1 MLCHG
6 LPKLWFLFYFI
17 LLYMFLTI
25 FNVWT
30 LKIEV
35 SPPKHYWANSI
46 TLPKKEKEK
55 EETAESVALGWKK
68 TKILA

>member
-1 MLCHG
+1 MSWP
-6 LPKLWFLFYFI
+6 PKTLIFIYFI

-35 SPPKHYWANSI
+35 SPPKHY
-46 TLPKKEKEK
+46 
-55 EETAESVALGWKK
+55 
-68 TKILA
+68 